1 MEEVKKRESAM
12 KSMMSKIGI
21 VILPLMACTSTFTE
35 NKRADHKADQ
45 GHAWSVPVY
54 VPQPKYPYRAL
65 TRGKEGYAVIAVTVT
80 TSGAVRDPVLVEEFP
95 EGWRFGRAALKAAKK
110 LKYNPRVIDGQVQE
124 SSGVLYKFTFEVR

>member
-1 MEEVKKRESAM
+1 M

-21 VILPLMACTSTFTE
+21 ILSLMACTFTFAE
-35 NKRADHKADQ
+35 DKPADQ
-45 GHAWSVPVY
+45 ARPYYIPVY
-54 VPQPKYPYRAL
+54 VPQPKYPRRAQM
-65 TRGKEGYAVIAVTVT
+65 RGKQGYAVIAVTVT

-124 SSGVLYKFTFEVR
+124 STGVIYKFIFNLR